1 MLTLVL
7 AVTPLMFL
15 RNMTS
20 LKPVALIGMTTIAAL
35 ACCIAVRSY
44 QCNFCDNGT
53 SATSENQS
61 SDGDV
66 GEVIIPEREENWWE
80 YATLCGTPKGI
91 LNSLPIFICTFV
103 CHFNVLPVHGELR
116 KPTRKRLKKMV
127 HITFGITAFFYTFVG
142 VAGSMFGNCTDG
154 EGVNGNILVNFAN
167 DDNLMTVGRFGLMC
181 TITLAFP
188 NLVMPCRD
196 ILFRAL
202 KTFLKGKQDFGL
214 DDTIHGS
221 SDRPSDGRRTSLTK
235 NGKSDNDEGDDGELT
250 GDNGDE
256 NDLSAPL
263 LNSTPFVNNNATNS
277 SNGLS
282 DVDKFVHTYTFGEG
296 SQGNR
301 LVNERQA
308 EKLNEIQERAERKS
322 RMENRIRVVVT
333 LFVFW
338 GAVFVAC
345 FIDSVT
351 VVWDILGSS
360 ISIIVAFLIPCSAYL
375 VIRQPKSVRKEKGLR
390 IGSPHS
396 NLSLYCGVCDARISP
411 SDKNVGYYNGK
422 RCHRS
427 CMRAGSDIVLDD
439 NHDLERNEKLRT
451 LSDIEPKDLER
462 ARENEKK
469 AGAIVGRGEEDK
481 NCNSYN
487 NISNNISNINN
498 DDNNNSTFVAGDISI
513 AMSPFG
519 RARSFEKVTN
529 VRRVMSYIVLGIYVP
544 LLFVCSTNA
553 IVNLFK

>member
-202 KTFLKGKQDFGL
+202 KTFLKGKKDFGL

-277 SNGLS
+277 SNRS
-282 DVDKFVHTYTFGEG
+282 CTSAATRIFGG
-296 SQGNR
+296 KPSGYFPPIANPPQGAPKANANCKTTII
-301 LVNERQA
+301 VVKKQN
-308 EKLNEIQERAERKS
+308 
-322 RMENRIRVVVT
+322 MEADT
-333 LFVFW
+333 
-338 GAVFVAC
+338 VA
-345 FIDSVT
+345 
-351 VVWDILGSS
+351 
-360 ISIIVAFLIPCSAYL
+360 SIIKTLTHVLQRDDTCACGKCGSFLRPFFHSPLQIP
-375 VIRQPKSVRKEKGLR
+375 
-390 IGSPHS
+390 
-396 NLSLYCGVCDARISP
+396 
-411 SDKNVGYYNGK
+411 
-422 RCHRS
+422 
-427 CMRAGSDIVLDD
+427 
-439 NHDLERNEKLRT
+439 
-451 LSDIEPKDLER
+451 
-462 ARENEKK
+462 
-469 AGAIVGRGEEDK
+469 
-481 NCNSYN
+481 
-487 NISNNISNINN
+487 
-498 DDNNNSTFVAGDISI
+498 
-513 AMSPFG
+513 
-519 RARSFEKVTN
+519 
-529 VRRVMSYIVLGIYVP
+529 
-544 LLFVCSTNA
+544 
-553 IVNLFK
+553 